1 MDGAGAAQLRPS
13 ILLTCSA
20 SAVPMNWASAP
31 TCRRTAS
38 RPAEAGTAA
47 RLSLHVSWYVIAA
60 LSHVRVPSASDAD
73 PASASRSWWRVMSSR
88 STQSRMPDG
97 GSAGVDAERL
107 RASARA
113 AVARAIANCTDA
125 ANGFPADRASAD
137 DRAVSQALG
146 YGVDW
151 QINVTLCLVCGAAAE
166 VAILETAPTTMP
178 VDVAS
183 FSPFVVEVAAA
194 TAARAS
200 TMAMAQDHAATGS
213 SLLLPCHS
221 RELALAN
228 VSMVPAR

>member
-1 MDGAGAAQLRPS
+1 ML
-13 ILLTCSA
+13 
-20 SAVPMNWASAP
+20 
-31 TCRRTAS
+31 RRTAGHALDLLDVQRQGGADEPRERRDLLAHGVAPRGDRHGGGEAVVARALVRQRGAEPR
-38 RPAEAGTAA
+38 RP
-47 RLSLHVSWYVIAA
+47 R
-60 LSHVRVPSASDAD
+60 
-73 PASASRSWWRVMSSR
+73 ASRSWARLMSS
-88 STQSRMPDG
+88 SSAQSCMPDG
-97 GSAGVDAERL
+97 GEAGADAERL
-107 RASARA
+107 RASERA
-113 AVARAIANCTDA
+113 VVALAIANWTDA
-125 ANGFPADRASAD
+125 ANGSRADRASAD